1 MRDKFTV
8 GYSWFA
14 DIYCYEHGQSLPDTD
29 PEGNEK
35 HPIATW
41 HIAELLEHSCA
52 ECGLAVEQWR

>member
-14 DIYCYEHGQSLPDTD
+14 DIYCYEHGQSLPDID

-41 HIAELLEHSCA
+41 HIADLLEGSCA
-52 ECGLAVEQWR
+52 KCGVAVSHWR